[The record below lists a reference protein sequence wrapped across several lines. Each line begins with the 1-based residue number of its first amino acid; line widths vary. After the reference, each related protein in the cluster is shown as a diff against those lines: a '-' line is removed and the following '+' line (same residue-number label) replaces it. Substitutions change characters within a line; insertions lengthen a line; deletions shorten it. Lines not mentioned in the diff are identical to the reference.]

1 MIHRVD
7 EARDLGP
14 EPHLIGRGKYLKSTV
29 YGGLDGII
37 TTFAVVSGVAGA
49 SLEPKIILILGAA
62 NLFADG
68 IAMAFGDFLSTKAEN
83 EFNLSERIREE
94 QEVMHRPSHERN
106 ELINIYREK
115 GLNETD
121 SEALVGIL
129 EKYPD
134 VMVDT
139 MMVEE
144 LGILENNESPLRNAI
159 ATLASF
165 VFFGSF
171 PLSVYLISEFSLFE
185 GVGDFLE
192 RGALLI
198 ACLITGITLF
208 SLGAVKAKVT
218 GQNRFRSGFE
228 MLVIGGIA
236 AAVAYGIGAFL
247 DGAIPSS

>member
-1 MIHRVD
+1 MIHRID
-7 EARDLGP
+7 QARELEP
-14 EPHLIGRGKYLKSTV
+14 EPHKIGRGRYLKSIV

-49 SLEPKIILILGAA
+49 SLAAKVILILGAA

-83 EFNLSERIREE
+83 EFNSSERSREE
-94 QEVMHRPSHERN
+94 WEVANRPDEERQELVE
-106 ELINIYREK
+106 IYRGK
-115 GLNETD
+115 GLNESDT
-121 SEALVGIL
+121 ETLVDIL

-144 LGILENNESPLRNAI
+144 LGILEDDESPLGNAL
-159 ATLASF
+159 ATLFSF

-171 PLSVYLISEFSLFE
+171 PLSVYLISEFSLFDSI
-185 GVGDFLE
+185 GDFLDKN
-192 RGALLI
+192 ALLI
-198 ACLITGITLF
+198 ACLITGSTLF

-218 GQNRFRSGFE
+218 GQNRIRSGLE
-228 MLVIGGIA
+228 MLITH
-236 AAVAYGIGAFL
+236 
-247 DGAIPSS
+247 PPKRK